1 MKKFLKNIFSK
12 LRQRFATDQL
22 VEVPEV
28 SLRVVEPFVTRAR
41 RYKPDELSRFL
52 NEHYQFRFNLL
63 TEMTEFRSVQNPTAE
78 FALLDDREMNT
89 ICIEAFNSGLCC
101 RDRDVKRYVRSTYIE
116 AYHPFRLYL
125 ESLPEWDGTDRMTDL
140 ARRVSSTSYW
150 KDCFHRWMLA
160 LTAQWLGL
168 NQGLHANST
177 APLLV
182 SAEQGWHKSTF
193 CKSLVPAPL
202 QAYYTDQLD
211 LSEGHTTEMKLALMG
226 LINLDEFDR
235 LSVRKMAQLKNLMQM
250 PSLNLRK
257 AYKKNYRLLPRIAS
271 FIGTSNR
278 KDLLTDP
285 TGSRRFICVEV
296 EGMIDCT
303 NINHAQL
310 YAQLRHELL
319 AGERYWFTSEEEA
332 EIQRRNL
339 DFYRIMPEEEI
350 FRSHFRAAVSDE
362 AGEMLSLADILE
374 VLREH
379 HRGLMRNI
387 NLSRFGSALVAS
399 GVERLHTREGNR
411 YRVVRIG
418 EGREG

>member
-1 MKKFLKNIFSK
+1 
-12 LRQRFATDQL
+12 
-22 VEVPEV
+22 
-28 SLRVVEPFVTRAR
+28 
-41 RYKPDELSRFL
+41 
-52 NEHYQFRFNLL
+52 
-63 TEMTEFRSVQNPTAE
+63 
-78 FALLDDREMNT
+78 
-89 ICIEAFNSGLCC
+89 
-101 RDRDVKRYVRSTYIE
+101 
-116 AYHPFRLYL
+116 
-125 ESLPEWDGTDRMTDL
+125 
-140 ARRVSSTSYW
+140 
-150 KDCFHRWMLA
+150 
-160 LTAQWLGL
+160 
-168 NQGLHANST
+168 
-177 APLLV
+177 
-182 SAEQGWHKSTF
+182 
-193 CKSLVPAPL
+193 
-202 QAYYTDQLD
+202 
-211 LSEGHTTEMKLALMG
+211 
-226 LINLDEFDR
+226 
-235 LSVRKMAQLKNLMQM
+235 MQM

-303 NINHAQL
+303 HINHDQL

-362 AGEMLSLADILE
+362 AGEMLSLADILD

>member
-1 MKKFLKNIFSK
+1 MKKFLKNIFCK
-12 LRQRFATDQL
+12 LRQRFAEDQS
-22 VEVPEV
+22 VEMPMA

-63 TEMTEFRSVQNPTAE
+63 TEMTEFRSVQTPTAE

-89 ICIEAFNSGLCC
+89 ICIEAFNAGLCC

-125 ESLPEWDGTDRMTDL
+125 ESLPKWDGTDRMTDL

-150 KDCFHRWMLA
+150 RDCFHRWMLA
-160 LTAQWLGL
+160 LTAQWMGL
-168 NQGLHANST
+168 NQGIHANST

-250 PSLNLRK
+250 PALNLRK

-285 TGSRRFICVEV
+285 TGS
-296 EGMIDCT
+296 
-303 NINHAQL
+303 
-310 YAQLRHELL
+310 
-319 AGERYWFTSEEEA
+319 
-332 EIQRRNL
+332 
-339 DFYRIMPEEEI
+339 
-350 FRSHFRAAVSDE
+350 AVSSVWMWK
-362 AGEMLSLADILE
+362 AGSTVQISITTSFMPSFAMSCLP
-374 VLREH
+374 VNVT
-379 HRGLMRNI
+379 GLLPKRKPRYSATIWIFTESCPKKRSFAVIFGRHCPMKLVRCFPLPISSKYFENI
-387 NLSRFGSALVAS
+387 TGD
-399 GVERLHTREGNR
+399 
-411 YRVVRIG
+411 
-418 EGREG
+418 

>member
-1 MKKFLKNIFSK
+1 MKKFLKNIFCK
-12 LRQRFATDQL
+12 LRQRFAEDQS
-22 VEVPEV
+22 VEMPVA

-63 TEMTEFRSVQNPTAE
+63 TEMTEFRSFQTPTTE
-78 FALLDDREMNT
+78 FTLLDDREMNT

-160 LTAQWLGL
+160 LTAQWMGL
-168 NQGLHANST
+168 NQGIHANST

-250 PSLNLRK
+250 PALNLRK

-285 TGSRRFICVEV
+285 T
-296 EGMIDCT
+296 
-303 NINHAQL
+303 
-310 YAQLRHELL
+310 
-319 AGERYWFTSEEEA
+319 
-332 EIQRRNL
+332 
-339 DFYRIMPEEEI
+339 
-350 FRSHFRAAVSDE
+350 AVSSVWMWK
-362 AGEMLSLADILE
+362 AGSTVQISITTSFMPSFAMNYLPVNVTGSLPKKKPRYSATIWIFTGSCPKKKSSA
-374 VLREH
+374 VIFGRH
-379 HRGLMRNI
+379 CPMRLVKCFPLPISSKYSENI
-387 NLSRFGSALVAS
+387 TGD
-399 GVERLHTREGNR
+399 
-411 YRVVRIG
+411 
-418 EGREG
+418 